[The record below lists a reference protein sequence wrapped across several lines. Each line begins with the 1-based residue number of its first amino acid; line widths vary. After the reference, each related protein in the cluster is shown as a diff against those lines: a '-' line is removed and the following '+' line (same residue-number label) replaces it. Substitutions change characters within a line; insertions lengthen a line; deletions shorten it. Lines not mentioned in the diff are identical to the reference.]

1 MEGRG
6 RRITELSRGKMT
18 DTPRSEIISTRQR
31 KIAELAHQAPE
42 LSFTTLGH
50 YIDMDWLREAYR
62 RTRKDAAVGVD
73 GQTAEEYAER
83 LEENLQDLLNRAKS
97 GRYRAPAVRRVHIP
111 KGEGKTRPIGVPSF
125 EDKVLQRAVVMVLE
139 PIYEQDFRDGSY
151 GFRPGRSAH
160 QALKALR
167 DQLMAVGGGWVLE
180 LDIQAF
186 FDTLDKAQL
195 REMVR
200 HRVRDG
206 VLLRLIGK
214 WLNAGVMEDG
224 AVTYPEAGSPQGGVI
239 SPVLSNVYLH
249 EVLDAW
255 FERDVKPR
263 LKGKAFLVR
272 YADDAVLGFACEE
285 DARRVLE
292 VLPKRFGKYGLR
304 LHPEKTRLIDF
315 RRPIVGQGRTG
326 SGSFDFLGFTHY
338 WARSRRGN
346 WVTKQKTA
354 KDRFSRAVK
363 RIGEWCRGH
372 RHMKVREQR
381 RELTLKLRGHYEY
394 YGITGNSRML
404 SRFLTAVTR
413 RWHYWLNR
421 RSQRG
426 KWSWAR
432 FRRMLAFRPLPPAI
446 SVHSTYRLAANP

>member
-1 MEGRG
+1 M
-6 RRITELSRGKMT
+6 
-18 DTPRSEIISTRQR
+18 
-31 KIAELAHQAPE
+31 
-42 LSFTTLGH
+42 
-50 YIDMDWLREAYR
+50 
-62 RTRKDAAVGVD
+62 D
-73 GQTAEEYAER
+73 GQTAEEYAEH
-83 LEENLQDLLNRAKS
+83 LEGNLQDLLNRAKS
-97 GRYRAPAVRRVHIP
+97 GRYRAPAVRRVYIP

-139 PIYEQDFRDGSY
+139 PIYEQDFLDCSY
-151 GFRPGRSAH
+151 GFRPGRSA
-160 QALKALR
+160 QGALEALR
-167 DQLMAVGGGWVLE
+167 DQLMPIGGGWVIE
-180 LDIQAF
+180 LDIEAF

-195 REMVR
+195 REFVR

-214 WLNAGVMEDG
+214 WLKAGVMEDG

-263 LKGKAFLVR
+263 LTGKACLVR
-272 YADDAVLGFACEE
+272 YADDAVLGFAHEA
-285 DARRVLE
+285 DARRVLA
-292 VLPKRFGKYGLR
+292 VLPKRFGRYGLC
-304 LHPEKTRLIDF
+304 LHPVKTRLIDF
-315 RRPIVGQGRTG
+315 RRPPPGQEKSSAGN
-326 SGSFDFLGFTHY
+326 FDFLGFTHY
-338 WARSRRGN
+338 WARSRRGY
-346 WVTKQKTA
+346 WVIKQKTA
-354 KDRFSRAVK
+354 RDRFSRAVK
-363 RIGEWCRGH
+363 RIGEWCRDH
-372 RHMKVREQR
+372 RHWKVRDQQ

-394 YGITGNSRML
+394 YGITGNSAML
-404 SRFLTAVTR
+404 SRFLRAATR

-446 SVHSTYRLAANP
+446 CAHSTYRVAANP